1 MNSDNSPAA
10 ANGERARDYGPPR
23 LIVEL
28 TNICNLH
35 CSYCLR
41 DEDALYHT
49 PANFFPVE
57 LLRRV
62 VREAR
67 ASIDASH
74 VMFTGGETTLHP
86 QFREIIEAVGDE
98 GLKCSFVT
106 NGWHF
111 ERIWPAVSANRTT
124 AGAAKARSYV
134 LCAPSRAAAP
144 RACRSSSRSAFV
156 ATRSRI
162 SNR

>member
-1 MNSDNSPAA
+1 MSSADVTALED
-10 ANGERARDYGPPR
+10 GGRTRDYGPPR

-41 DEDALYHT
+41 DEDALYHQK
-49 PANFFPVE
+49 ANFFPVD

-62 VREAR
+62 IGEAREA
-67 ASIDASH
+67 IGVSH

-86 QFREIIEAVGDE
+86 KFKEIIETVGAA

-111 ERIWPAVSANRTT
+111 DRVWPIISANRDVVTH
-124 AGAAKARSYV
+124 V
-134 LCAPSRAAAP
+134 
-144 RACRSSSRSAFV
+144 
-156 ATRSRI
+156 
-162 SNR
+162 

>member
-1 MNSDNSPAA
+1 MSLWSSEA
-10 ANGERARDYGPPR
+10 GQVSGRVRDYGPPR

-57 LLRRV
+57 LLSRV

-67 ASIDASH
+67 EAVGAQQ

-86 QFREIIEAVGDE
+86 RFREVVEAVGAE
-98 GLKCSFVT
+98 G
-106 NGWHF
+106 
-111 ERIWPAVSANRTT
+111 
-124 AGAAKARSYV
+124 
-134 LCAPSRAAAP
+134 
-144 RACRSSSRSAFV
+144 
-156 ATRSRI
+156 
-162 SNR
+162 

>member
-1 MNSDNSPAA
+1 MSLDDSFDDVHASVAPQ
-10 ANGERARDYGPPR
+10 RTRDYGPPR

-67 ASIDASH
+67 ACIDASH

-86 QFREIIEAVGDE
+86 QFREIIEAVGEE

-111 ERIWPAVSANRTT
+111 ERVWPAVSANRA
-124 AGAAKARSYV
+124 AGCSVSRRAPMDEAR
-134 LCAPSRAAAP
+134 
-144 RACRSSSRSAFV
+144 
-156 ATRSRI
+156 
-162 SNR
+162 